1 MMSTTQP
8 GIRLSEFTALIRQT
22 LEDRFAGQTFWII
35 AEISNLNHYAR
46 THTFYFHLIEK
57 EEGSGQIKA
66 EVSAVAFSQAA
77 YEIEGFE
84 QLTGQ
89 VFKNGIQ
96 VLINVSV
103 NYHPVHGLKVN
114 LNKIDAS
121 FTIGQLQQQREATLA
136 KLLADNP
143 DAVKLI
149 QGRYHTR
156 NQEVPLPVVIQN
168 IAVISS
174 ENSAGLQDFRHTLA
188 ENSFGYQFE
197 IRLFQTLVQGDE
209 QGKQLVDRLIEIFRA
224 EKKYDI
230 VVIVRGGGAQTD
242 FLMFDAYPLA
252 RAVARFPIPIITGLG
267 HQKDVSVCDLMA
279 HTALKTPTKAA
290 EFILAHNR
298 NFEENIL
305 QFQHQILIRSQQ
317 ILIREKERIAR
328 TNQQIQRSTGLLI
341 SKHSESLNSTR
352 QKVISQSTGLVY
364 VHARNLNLLSR
375 QMSTRPA
382 LIVGKVQHELS
393 TYVKELQ
400 AGLTRFTQKQENYLG
415 HYTTVFKLL
424 SPATTLKRG
433 FALVLDQGRIL
444 TDASSI
450 KKGDSVQVYLN
461 GSELDVTI
469 TKKQKNNGDQ
479 FDL

>member
-1 MMSTTQP
+1 MSSTQP
-8 GIRLSEFTALIRQT
+8 GIRLSEFTALILQT
-22 LEDRFAGQTFWII
+22 LEDRFAGQTFWVI

-156 NQEVPLPVVIQN
+156 NQEVPLPFVIQN

-174 ENSAGLQDFRHTLA
+174 ENSAGLQDFRHTLT
-188 ENSFGYQFE
+188 ENSFSYQFE

-252 RAVARFPIPIITGLG
+252 RAVARFPIPVITGLG

-298 NFEENIL
+298 NFEENIV

-317 ILIREKERIAR
+317 VLIREKERIAL
-328 TNQQIQRSTGLLI
+328 TNQQIQRATGLLI
-341 SKHSESLNSTR
+341 SKHSEFLNSTR

-364 VHARNLNLLSR
+364 IHARNLNLLSR

-382 LIVGKVQHELS
+382 LIVGKAKHDLS
-393 TYVKELQ
+393 SYTKELQ
-400 AGLTRFTQKQENYLG
+400 ASLTRFTQKQENYLG
-415 HYTTVFKLL
+415 HYKTVFKLL

-444 TDASSI
+444 TDATNI

>member
-1 MMSTTQP
+1 
-8 GIRLSEFTALIRQT
+8 
-22 LEDRFAGQTFWII
+22 
-35 AEISNLNHYAR
+35 
-46 THTFYFHLIEK
+46 
-57 EEGSGQIKA
+57 
-66 EVSAVAFSQAA
+66 
-77 YEIEGFE
+77 
-84 QLTGQ
+84 
-89 VFKNGIQ
+89 
-96 VLINVSV
+96 
-103 NYHPVHGLKVN
+103 
-114 LNKIDAS
+114 
-121 FTIGQLQQQREATLA
+121 
-136 KLLADNP
+136 
-143 DAVKLI
+143 
-149 QGRYHTR
+149 
-156 NQEVPLPVVIQN
+156 
-168 IAVISS
+168 
-174 ENSAGLQDFRHTLA
+174 
-188 ENSFGYQFE
+188 
-197 IRLFQTLVQGDE
+197 
-209 QGKQLVDRLIEIFRA
+209 
-224 EKKYDI
+224 
-230 VVIVRGGGAQTD
+230 
-242 FLMFDAYPLA
+242 MFDAYPLA
-252 RAVARFPIPIITGLG
+252 RAVARFPIPVITGLG

-328 TNQQIQRSTGLLI
+328 TNQQIQRSTGLML
-341 SKHSESLNSTR
+341 SKHSELLNTTR

-382 LIVGKVQHELS
+382 LIVGKAQHELS
-393 TYVKELQ
+393 SYIKELQ

-424 SPATTLKRG
+424 SPPTTLKRG